1 MAEHHGTARHA
12 AAAEPAEPVA
22 EERPPGKPQSQVDAE
37 APPDEETA
45 ALWAAEYESRMPG

>member
-1 MAEHHGTARHA
+1 MAEHHGTTRHV
-12 AAAEPAEPVA
+12 AAAEPAA